1 MSKAT
6 LLKELL
12 KDKNG
17 YVGYYYD
24 LVDELIAED
33 LKVSIRDM
41 IKPDFDPFETVDN
54 KAADL
59 AAFCR
64 VLRWYLT
71 DKDYKEFMKEFQ
83 SDQTHSY

>member
-1 MSKAT
+1 MSKAA

-54 KAADL
+54 KAANL

-64 VLRWYLT
+64 VLSWYLT